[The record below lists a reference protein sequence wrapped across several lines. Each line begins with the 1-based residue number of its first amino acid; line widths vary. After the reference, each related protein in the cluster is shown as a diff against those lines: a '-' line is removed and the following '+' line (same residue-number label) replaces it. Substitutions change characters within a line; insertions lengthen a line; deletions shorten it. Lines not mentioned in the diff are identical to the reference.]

1 MASRGDLYKSLFR
14 GRATPSPDGGYVGTI
29 EGAAVFPSAFLTPD
43 LFLALTKDELD
54 VEYVKL
60 FRVHRP

>member
-1 MASRGDLYKSLFR
+1 M
-14 GRATPSPDGGYVGTI
+14 GTI